1 MPQHRDRL
9 LPLEGNNQNSM
20 SGFFIAVLAVAVV
33 LGFMILIHEFG
44 HYAVAK
50 LLGVRVEVFSIGFGK
65 RLLGFRRGDTDYRVS
80 AIPLGGYVKMSG
92 ENPMD
97 ERTGDPGEF
106 LSHPRW
112 HRFLIAI
119 AGPSMNILLAIG
131 LLTFVYMVHYEYPA
145 VLDEPAVI
153 GWVLPDTP
161 AAKAGIQ
168 IGDRIARLD
177 GIENPTWKQ
186 IDPKEALSPNQPLEV
201 TVERGGKSYE
211 KTIVPEAYGINQ
223 MGFAGWVPKEPN
235 VRVTDL
241 EKGMPAD
248 RAGMKIGDEI
258 LTVDGQ
264 PIPALEAMI
273 ETLKRTQDKPIAITV
288 RRDGQQKTFTVQP
301 VLADIPGQRERRYRV
316 GIGSL
321 PMKVTTL
328 PLAAAFRKS
337 IEQNKEGSLLILEL
351 VQKMIQRKISIRT
364 IEGPIGIGRA
374 AGEAA
379 TEKGWTPL
387 MALTAAIS
395 LNLGIFNLLPIPILD
410 GGVILLLFVE
420 SIMRRDISLHIKERI
435 YQAAFVFLVLFA
447 VMVIYNDLAKTLPGM
462 MQRLP

>member
-1 MPQHRDRL
+1 M
-9 LPLEGNNQNSM
+9 
-20 SGFFIAVLAVAVV
+20 LAVAVV

-65 RLLGFRRGDTDYRVS
+65 RLLGFRRGDTDYRIS

-131 LLTFVYMVHYEYPA
+131 LLTGVYMVRYEYP
-145 VLDEPAVI
+145 LFLEQPAVI
-153 GWVLPDTP
+153 AWVKPGSP
-161 AAKAGIQ
+161 AGNAGLRP
-168 IGDRIARLD
+168 GDRIAGVD
-177 GIENPTWKQ
+177 GIQNPTWEQ
-186 IDPKEALSPNQPLEV
+186 LEPRVWLSPNQPLTVTIQRDNQTFERTITPQAITTSEVGSAGWYPSESV
-201 TVERGGKSYE
+201 TVGALEPGMPAARAGLQTGDHVVAIDGKPLPSIEAMIEQLQESKSKPVDLTIERGGK
-211 KTIVPEAYGINQ
+211 Q
-223 MGFAGWVPKEPN
+223 
-235 VRVTDL
+235 
-241 EKGMPAD
+241 
-248 RAGMKIGDEI
+248 
-258 LTVDGQ
+258 
-264 PIPALEAMI
+264 
-273 ETLKRTQDKPIAITV
+273 
-288 RRDGQQKTFTVQP
+288 FTVQVQP
-301 VLADIPGQRERRYRV
+301 TLASTEDPNEKRYR
-316 GIGSL
+316 IGFSNK
-321 PMKVTTL
+321 PEMKVTRL
-328 PLAAAFRKS
+328 SFAEAVSHSLAD
-337 IEQNKEGSLLILEL
+337 NKKDSLLILEL
-351 VQKMIQRKISIRT
+351 MKKLVQRKVSIRT
-364 IEGPIGIGRA
+364 ISGPIGIA
-374 AGEAA
+374 QDAGEAA
-379 TEKGWTPL
+379 AEKGWTPL

-420 SIMRRDISLHIKERI
+420 SIMRRDISLQIKERI